1 MVGRA
6 TDENV
11 FQLRLNELFSGS
23 DRRLTNVAVA
33 NGLLARG
40 YRISTPYL
48 SQLRHG
54 VRSSPSDEVVSA
66 LADYFD
72 VPPGYFFTIPW
83 SGDRA
88 RVHDEDAEIVD
99 HLADQELRQLLRAAN
114 GLSAT
119 SLELLS
125 NLAAALRISESSRK
139 TPTRTQGP
147 TPGRPKTGTPTA
159 AKQSHRCDLTP
170 K

>member
-1 MVGRA
+1 MVGRV

-11 FQLRLNELFSGS
+11 FQLRLNGLFSGS
-23 DRRLTNVAVA
+23 DRGLTNVAVA
-33 NGLLARG
+33 QGLLARG
-40 YRISTPYL
+40 YRISTAYL

-54 VRSSPSDEVVSA
+54 ARSSPSDEVVSA

-72 VPPGYFFTIPW
+72 VPLGYFFTIPW

-119 SLELLS
+119 SLDLLS
-125 NLAAALRISESSRK
+125 NLAAALRISESSRT

-147 TPGRPKTGTPTA
+147 TPGRPKPAPRPRRNNPT
-159 AKQSHRCDLTP
+159 DVI
-170 K
+170 

>member
-1 MVGRA
+1 MVGRV

-33 NGLLARG
+33 HSLLARG
-40 YRISTPYL
+40 CRISTAYP

-54 VRSSPSDEVVSA
+54 AGSSPSDEVVSA
-66 LADYFD
+66 LAVYFD

-88 RVHDEDAEIVD
+88 RVHDGDAETVD

-114 GLSAT
+114 ELLAT

-125 NLAAALRISESSRK
+125 NLAATQCISENHRK
-139 TPTRTQGP
+139 TPTRTQHP
-147 TPGRPKTGTPTA
+147 VLDRPKTGTTTSA
-159 AKQSHRCDLTP
+159 NQSHRFT
-170 K
+170 

>member
-33 NGLLARG
+33 HGLLARG
-40 YRISTPYL
+40 CRISTAYL

-54 VRSSPSDEVVSA
+54 ARSSPSDEVVSA

-72 VPPGYFFTIPW
+72 VPLGYFFTIPW

-88 RVHDEDAEIVD
+88 RAHDEDAEIVD
-99 HLADQELRQLLRAAN
+99 HLTDQELRQLLLASN

-125 NLAAALRISESSRK
+125 NLAAALCISENRRRTSA
-139 TPTRTQGP
+139 RTQRP
-147 TPGRPKTGTPTA
+147 TPDRPKTSTA
-159 AKQSHRCDLTP
+159 SRAR
-170 K
+170 

>member
-23 DRRLTNVAVA
+23 DRRLTNTAVA

-54 VRSSPSDEVVSA
+54 VRSSPSDEVMSA

-72 VPPGYFFTIPW
+72 VPLGYFFTIPW

-125 NLAAALRISESSRK
+125 NLAAALCISESSRK

-147 TPGRPKTGTPTA
+147 TPGRPKTSTA
-159 AKQSHRCDLTP
+159 GRAQ
-170 K
+170 

>member
-23 DRRLTNVAVA
+23 DRRLTNTAVA

-66 LADYFD
+66 LADSMSL
-72 VPPGYFFTIPW
+72 PAISSPSPGPAIARAFT
-83 SGDRA
+83 
-88 RVHDEDAEIVD
+88 
-99 HLADQELRQLLRAAN
+99 
-114 GLSAT
+114 
-119 SLELLS
+119 
-125 NLAAALRISESSRK
+125 
-139 TPTRTQGP
+139 TRT
-147 TPGRPKTGTPTA
+147 R
-159 AKQSHRCDLTP
+159 R
-170 K
+170 

>member
-1 MVGRA
+1 MVGRV

-33 NGLLARG
+33 HGLLARG
-40 YRISTPYL
+40 CRISTAYL

-54 VRSSPSDEVVSA
+54 ARSSPSDEVVSA

-88 RVHDEDAEIVD
+88 RARRGRGDSRSSHRPGTKTVAPGREWTLGDLTGTVVESGCRTMHLRKPQEDAHTD
-99 HLADQELRQLLRAAN
+99 
-114 GLSAT
+114 ST
-119 SLELLS
+119 SY
-125 NLAAALRISESSRK
+125 
-139 TPTRTQGP
+139 T
-147 TPGRPKTGTPTA
+147 
-159 AKQSHRCDLTP
+159 
-170 K
+170 